1 MAATPFVRAVG
12 LVVLLAAVS
21 PSLAQQAAPSP
32 LDLDTVAFRGIIPG
46 VSTVAD
52 VKAVLGEP
60 TRVYGRKVLVYEPLS
75 VYIEI
80 VPEPNKTEVAAV
92 NLFLVP
98 SPDVF
103 GSVSTLKLKGNP
115 GLAAELAAVHGFDAV
130 KALPGVMSSGPKGWE
145 ILHLSRNGR
154 TASLAYDPETHE
166 LKQVALYN
174 F

>member
-1 MAATPFVRAVG
+1 MASSPFVRAVG
-12 LVVLLAAVS
+12 LTVLLAVS
-21 PSLAQQAAPSP
+21 PCLAQQAPPSP
-32 LDLDTVAFRGIIPG
+32 LDLDAIAFRGIIPG

-52 VKAVLGEP
+52 VKTVLGEP
-60 TRVYGRKVLVYEPLS
+60 TRTYGRKVLIYEPLS
-75 VYIEI
+75 IYVEI
-80 VPEPNKTEVAAV
+80 VPEANKTEVAAV

-103 GSVSTLKLKGNP
+103 GAASMLKLKGNP
-115 GLAAELAAVHGFDAV
+115 ALAAELGAAYSFDAV
-130 KALPGVMSSGPKGWE
+130 KSMPGVMSSGPKGWE